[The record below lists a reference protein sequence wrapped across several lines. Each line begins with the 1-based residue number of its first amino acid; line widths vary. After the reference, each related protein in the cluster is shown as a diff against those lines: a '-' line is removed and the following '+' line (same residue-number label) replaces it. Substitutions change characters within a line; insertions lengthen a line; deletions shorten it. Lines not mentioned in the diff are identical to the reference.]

1 MAFHLQA
8 VCQPFER
15 LGYPLTRNI
24 NPFEQLGDP
33 SVKNISPFE
42 QLGYPFVE
50 GIRPFEQLGYRSN
63 DFITH
68 LLKTTGRLNCLVI
81 CIMASLSVHT
91 VTNGL
96 AFPMRIVP
104 YMYTLFPPPS
114 KKKACTFNA
123 GSSFQFCFCTNI
135 LIEKPFQKPGR
146 KT

>member
-8 VCQPFER
+8 VCQPFEW

-33 SVKNISPFE
+33 FVKNISLSE

-50 GIRPFEQLGYRSN
+50 GIRSFEQLGYRSN
-63 DFITH
+63 DFITN

-104 YMYTLFPPPS
+104 YMYTLFPPPPQ
-114 KKKACTFNA
+114 KKKHVHLMQEAHFN
-123 GSSFQFCFCTNI
+123 FVFV
-135 LIEKPFQKPGR
+135 LIY
-146 KT
+146 